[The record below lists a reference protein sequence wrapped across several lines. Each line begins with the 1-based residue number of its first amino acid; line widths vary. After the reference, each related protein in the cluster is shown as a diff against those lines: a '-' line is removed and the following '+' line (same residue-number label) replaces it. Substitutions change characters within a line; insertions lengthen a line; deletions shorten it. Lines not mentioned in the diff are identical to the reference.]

1 MSAALRSHAATAPAS
16 AARPPAAR
24 EGGAPLVSEQWFRV
38 AGLRPSR
45 ADGVVADRVV
55 YRGEPWTVLASADGR
70 RRVRLNQAAWA
81 LVGRCD
87 GVRTLQQ
94 LWEILLRERQDDAP
108 TQDELIVQVTL
119 LYRDGYLRFDEEPDF
134 GAMAPLEAGAP
145 QQKKPGFG
153 SLLAIRIPLGSPERA
168 LRRLQGLG
176 LLLFS
181 RAGLLAWLVLVA
193 AGAVAAFSQAA
204 TVADFAG
211 RWLRTPHVV
220 VLTWLLF
227 PVMKLL
233 HEGAHAL
240 AVRRFGGRVPEWG
253 VTVMVLTPVP
263 YVDAS
268 AADGF
273 GPARQRLVVS
283 AAGAMVELALAA
295 AAALAVA
302 VLQPGVLRDVAL
314 VVFVLGALSSL
325 VVNANPL
332 LRFDGYHAL
341 TDLLQLPNLATRSS
355 RHWLQRIGTL
365 LGLPAAQEV
374 PPSRG
379 ERAWWWAYAP
389 ASLVCRVLLSVG
401 MVGWLGAQNFWLG
414 LVVLLILVGSMV
426 VLPALR
432 GVRHLWGLQLDAA
445 QARRGRVRSGLALAA
460 VLGVLVAVPLPDIS
474 VARGVLWLPDDGL
487 VRAGTP
493 GFVEEVL
500 VADGQV
506 VQAGEPIARLSNP
519 TLETEQADIDGR
531 IVGLWVELHQAYGE
545 DPAKAQRVARQLE
558 AAEAAR
564 VRADQRVNDLVLR
577 APAAGRVGLTRPQ
590 DLPGRYLPQGTVLA
604 HLLPVAPVRTVASVG
619 ADELPAAPAP
629 LNVRVALEAEEAA
642 SMEVAT
648 ASISVHLD
656 GPAPRVLGATLVR
669 DSVAATRELPSPA
682 LGDRFGGPIVTDPAD
697 TRGRT
702 AARDVVVMALE
713 LPGLEDA
720 SRPPIGQRVWVR
732 FDRGSRPLAFTLARS
747 LQQALL
753 VHFSPSR

>member
-1 MSAALRSHAATAPAS
+1 MSAALSSGTRS
-16 AARPPAAR
+16 AAVAPLHAGR
-24 EGGAPLVSEQWFRV
+24 EQATPLVSEQWFRV
-38 AGLRPSR
+38 SALRPCL
-45 ADGVVADRVV
+45 ADGVRADRVV
-55 YRGEPWTVLASADGR
+55 YRGQPWIVLASADGR

-87 GVRTLQQ
+87 GLRPMQQ

-108 TQDELIVQVTL
+108 TQDELIVQLML

-134 GAMAPLEAGAP
+134 GAMAALESGAP
-145 QQKKPGFG
+145 QQKKPGLG
-153 SLLAIRIPLGSPERA
+153 SLLAIRVPLGSPERA
-168 LRRLQGLG
+168 LARLEPLGRAVFSSTGLALW
-176 LLLFS
+176 LL
-181 RAGLLAWLVLVA
+181 LVA
-193 AGAVAAFSQAA
+193 AGAVAAFSQAGA
-204 TVADFAG
+204 VADFAG
-211 RWLRTPHVV
+211 KWLRTPHVV
-220 VLTWLLF
+220 VLTWVMF
-227 PVMKLL
+227 PLMKLL

-295 AAALAVA
+295 VAALALT
-302 VLQPGVLRDVAL
+302 VLQPGLARDLAML
-314 VVFVLGALSSL
+314 VFVLGALSSL

-355 RHWLQRIGTL
+355 RHWLQRLGTL
-365 LGLPAAQEV
+365 VGLPAAQEV
-374 PPSRG
+374 PPSPG

-401 MVGWLGAQNFWLG
+401 LVMWLGGQNFWLG
-414 LVVLLILVGSMV
+414 MV
-426 VLPALR
+426 VLALLLGSMAVLPLLR
-432 GVRHLWGLQLDAA
+432 AVRHLWGLQLEPG
-445 QARRGRVRSGLALAA
+445 QARRGRARAGLALAA
-460 VLGVLVAVPLPDIS
+460 VLGVLVALPLPDVS
-474 VARGVLWLPDDGL
+474 VARGILWLPDDGL
-487 VRAGTP
+487 VRAGTA
-493 GFVEEVL
+493 GFVQEVL
-500 VADGQV
+500 VQDGQL

-531 IVGLWVELHQAYGE
+531 IVGLWVELHQALGE

-564 VRADQRVNDLVLR
+564 VRVDQRVNDLVLR

-590 DLPGRYLPQGTVLA
+590 DLPGRFLAQGTVLA
-604 HLLPVAPVRTVASVG
+604 HLVPVAGVRTVASAG
-619 ADELPAAPAP
+619 DDELPAPAAP

-642 SMEVAT
+642 SMEVT
-648 ASISVHLD
+648 SASISVHVD
-656 GPAPRVLGATLVR
+656 GPHPQVLAARLVR
-669 DSVAATRELPSPA
+669 DSLAATRELPSPA

-697 TRGRT
+697 TQGRM
-702 AARDVVVMALE
+702 AARDVVVLALE
-713 LPGLEDA
+713 VPGLEGGA
-720 SRPPIGQRVWVR
+720 RTPIGQRVWVR
-732 FDRGSRPLAFTLARS
+732 FDRGNRPLAFTVARS
-747 LQQALL
+747 LQQAVL
-753 VHFSPSR
+753 VHFSPAR